1 MDIPVVFSTD
11 ENYLFYTV
19 IAITSMAEHAG
30 RDTVYRI
37 YLLVSG
43 KLEKGHPLLTQ
54 LQERY
59 GNISIHLLSVG
70 EDAFGGVHINNP
82 HVTKAT
88 FYRLLLS
95 ELLQDDICIYLD
107 SDVIV
112 NTDLQQ
118 LFRTQL
124 GDAYIGGVRDLW
136 IDFLP
141 DADRERR
148 RERSRIPSMDQ
159 YVNAGVLL
167 FNLKSLRRD
176 HMAER
181 FRAHMKIDYPYEDQD
196 ILNVCCYD
204 RIVHLPARWN
214 LFTLFMGRLGEMEK
228 KGIDR
233 NTVMAFGERKGIIH
247 YATPFIRPWESR
259 RFLCNDIWWE
269 YAGRWQDSREYREME
284 KSMERQEAGY
294 GGKRLAAYCRD
305 YKTICIWGFTEQ
317 GRKIYASLQAAGVA
331 GKICFI
337 DMDPEKRKFTYCGIP
352 VLAFL
357 PEAYIPGKILYILAG
372 QRSGNEVRRMLRR
385 AGIRDADIVR
395 YIRKDVVYYQCLRP
409 EFNEEEDGNA

>member
-30 RDTVYRI
+30 RDTFYRI

-59 GNISIHLLSVG
+59 GNIGIHLLPVD

-95 ELLQDDICIYLD
+95 ELLRDDICIYLD

-167 FNLKSLRRD
+167 FNLKNLRRD

-181 FRAHMKIDYPYEDQD
+181 FRAHMEIDYPYEDQD

-228 KGIDR
+228 K
-233 NTVMAFGERKGIIH
+233 A
-247 YATPFIRPWESR
+247 
-259 RFLCNDIWWE
+259 
-269 YAGRWQDSREYREME
+269 
-284 KSMERQEAGY
+284 
-294 GGKRLAAYCRD
+294 
-305 YKTICIWGFTEQ
+305 
-317 GRKIYASLQAAGVA
+317 
-331 GKICFI
+331 
-337 DMDPEKRKFTYCGIP
+337 
-352 VLAFL
+352 
-357 PEAYIPGKILYILAG
+357 
-372 QRSGNEVRRMLRR
+372 
-385 AGIRDADIVR
+385 
-395 YIRKDVVYYQCLRP
+395 
-409 EFNEEEDGNA
+409 